1 MRLITKKCPNCGAN
15 LSFNEND
22 TKIKCEYCK
31 QDIFIERDKKHF
43 DDFNEEAYQL
53 SLEAFQKAGTMNKGI
68 FYGVL
73 IFVIIIIIMSVI
85 SSFSFFHNFKFFMN
99 DITEKE
105 DIPKPVIKDSSENSN
120 SNNPKPEEKPTVEKR
135 KLTEI
140 NQINEKSLSSL
151 KKTSLETLNKWTTSL
166 QSSKA
171 TNWEYVGMYLLIPK
185 SIGFNELYMVYK
197 RKYTVRNK
205 QIEAY
210 GAVSYTD
217 IKLKGEDITLS
228 STGFP
233 MAPMKNDGGLE
244 NLIYGYESNE
254 AFYNTE
260 IKFKNNQYE
269 VKATK
274 GMYLKN

>member
-53 SLEAFQKAGTMNKGI
+53 SLEAFQKVGTMNKGT
-68 FYGVL
+68 FYGAF
-73 IFVIIIIIMSVI
+73 IFIIIVIIVI
-85 SSFSFFHNFKFFMN
+85 CFISFSFFKTFRLFMN
-99 DITEKE
+99 DTVEKV
-105 DIPKPVIKDSSENSN
+105 DIPKPSIKDSSENSN
-120 SNNPKPEEKPTVEKR
+120 MDFPIENLPVEKG
-135 KLTEI
+135 KVTEI
-140 NQINEKSLSSL
+140 NQINEKSLTTL
-151 KKTSLETLNKWTTSL
+151 KKDSLEILNKWSTSL
-166 QSSKA
+166 QSSKV

-217 IKLKGEDITLS
+217 IKLKGEDISLS

-233 MAPMKNDGGLE
+233 IAPMKNDGNLE

-260 IKFKNNQYE
+260 IKSKNNQYE